1 MKKYRIKD
9 EDGVSYEVEEIEN
22 EATPK
27 DKDPKVCDEEL
38 SPEEIGALKR
48 LAAHAD
54 ELVALLTKTDSKEEK
69 VDDEEEKVDD
79 EEEKVDEEEL
89 KDSDEEEEK
98 VDEEEIIDTDE
109 PCKGKDSKS
118 SVGSLL
124 RKTNTNDSKGIDS
137 SIEIEQAWAKRYG
150 GK

>member
-54 ELVALLTKTDSKEEK
+54 ELVALITKTDSK
-69 VDDEEEKVDD
+69 EEKVDD

-89 KDSDEEEEK
+89 KDSDEEEK

-124 RKTNTNDSKGIDS
+124 RKTNTNDSKVIDS

>member
-69 VDDEEEKVDD
+69 VDDEEEKV
-79 EEEKVDEEEL
+79 EEEEL
-89 KDSDEEEEK
+89 KDSDEEEK
-98 VDEEEIIDTDE
+98 VDEEEEIIDTDE

-124 RKTNTNDSKGIDS
+124 RKTNTNDSKVIDS